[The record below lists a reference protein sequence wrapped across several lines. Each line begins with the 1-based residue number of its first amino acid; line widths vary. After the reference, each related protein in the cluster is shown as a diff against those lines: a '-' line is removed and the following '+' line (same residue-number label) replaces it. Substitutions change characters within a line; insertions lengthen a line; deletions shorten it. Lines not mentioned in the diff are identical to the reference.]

1 MLRWYACSEAMRRAL
16 KSSRLSLGGLANPE
30 EASDKARRFVWVGAP
45 QGESAYTVL
54 PLTVHLKTW
63 DKWCASGMST

>member
-1 MLRWYACSEAMRRAL
+1 MLRWYTCSEARRRAV
-16 KSSRLSLGGLANPE
+16 KSSRLLLGGLANPD
-30 EASDKARRFVWVGAP
+30 EASHKARRLVWVGAP

-63 DKWCASGMST
+63 DDWPASGK